1 MSKIRIIGRW
11 KLPYKHSAYDV
22 IHFGDDTY
30 AWARTNTNV
39 LVSTRV
45 EYKDLPKLEPDIWNL
60 VYNKIMPDLYGS
72 EASMTG
78 TTRAV
83 DKNEPKNN
91 DGLDRCYRCSELT
104 RIAGGGAY
112 QVCNNKDCSWYS
124 N

>member
-1 MSKIRIIGRW
+1 MSNNTIIGRW
-11 KLPYKHSAYDV
+11 KLPFKHSAYDV
-22 IHFGDDTY
+22 IHFGDNTY
-30 AWARTNTNV
+30 AWAIADTNKI
-39 LVSTRV
+39 VSPPV
-45 EYKDLPKLEPDIWNL
+45 EYKDLSVREPDIWDL

-78 TTRAV
+78 PIKAV

-91 DGLDRCYRCSELT
+91 DGLDSCYRCNQLT

-112 QVCNNKDCSWYS
+112 QVCNNKDCSWYG